1 MSQYLAQ
8 NITTGSLVVGT
19 TALQLSTEPSS
30 LKVLVKAALANTGI
44 VYIGKL
50 WVTANTTSA
59 TDGYELTAGTFIEL
73 ELWDPSEL
81 YVIASAITQKVFF
94 TILK

>member
-30 LKVLVKAALANTGI
+30 LKVIVKAALANTGI
-44 VYIGKL
+44 VYIGKVG
-50 WVTANTTSA
+50 VTANTTA
-59 TDGYELTAGTFIEL
+59 GTDGYELTA
-73 ELWDPSEL
+73 
-81 YVIASAITQKVFF
+81 
-94 TILK
+94 

>member
-1 MSQYLAQ
+1 MGIGTILLTTSIMSQFIAQ
-8 NITTGSLVVGT
+8 NITTGSLVVGA
-19 TALQLSTEPSS
+19 TALQLSTESTA

-50 WVTANTTSA
+50 GVTANTAPA

-73 ELWDPSEL
+73 EL
-81 YVIASAITQKVFF
+81 
-94 TILK
+94 

>member
-19 TALQLSTEPSS
+19 TALQLSTESSS
-30 LKVLVKAALANTGI
+30 LKVIVKAALANTGI

-50 WVTANTTSA
+50 
-59 TDGYELTAGTFIEL
+59 
-73 ELWDPSEL
+73 
-81 YVIASAITQKVFF
+81 
-94 TILK
+94 